1 MNKNLKLFNM
11 TVLFIVSIG
20 ISGCA
25 SSRFIYPDYDV
36 SVDNMKR
43 TVQYLSDINPPRNH
57 VNTEFLE
64 NSANYITQEFI
75 KYGADVEQQKFEA
88 SGNTYKNIIASLGPK
103 GGTRIVV
110 GAHYDVYGDQPG
122 ADDNAS
128 AIAGLLEIARFAKLH
143 ESELP
148 YRVDFIAYTLEEPP
162 YFGTNKMGSYIHA
175 KYLHESNI
183 NLRGMICLEMIG
195 FYNDQKDSQKYPLPL
210 MRLFYGSRGDF
221 ISVVSN
227 YGSSSFSKQ
236 VSKHLKATSIK
247 VKTLKAPA
255 FFGGIDLSDH
265 RNYWKFK
272 YDAIMVTDTS
282 FYRNPNYH
290 KTSDTIDTLD
300 FDKMRDVVKGI
311 CWSLLNMN

>member
-1 MNKNLKLFNM
+1 MLEVMNKNLKLLYLA
-11 TVLFIVSIG
+11 TLFIVSIAIYG
-20 ISGCA
+20 YAGN
-25 SSRFIYPDYDV
+25 RFIYPDIDV

-43 TVQYLSDINPPRNH
+43 TVQHLTDIYPPRNH
-57 VNTEFLE
+57 FNTESLG
-64 NSANYITQEFI
+64 NSANYIIREFN
-75 KYGADVEQQKFEA
+75 KFGVEVEQQKFEV
-88 SGNTYKNIIASLGPK
+88 SGNTYKNVIASVGPK
-103 GGTRIVV
+103 SGLRIVV
-110 GAHYDVYGDQPG
+110 GAHYDVCEEQPG

-128 AIAGLLEIARFAKLH
+128 AIAGMLEIARFAKLH

-247 VKTLKAPA
+247 VKTLNAPT
-255 FFGGIDLSDH
+255 FFGGIDFSDH

-272 YDAIMVTDTS
+272 YDAVMVTDTAS
-282 FYRNPNYH
+282 Y
-290 KTSDTIDTLD
+290 
-300 FDKMRDVVKGI
+300 
-311 CWSLLNMN
+311 LNFQ